1 MAELKYRK
9 VCKWCGSENVTH
21 DALARWDE
29 VAQEWELSSTL
40 DNADCDRCGGECDIE
55 DVPMNYDPWAFAR
68 SVDRVVV
75 REDSDNKV
83 FEVFHYAPGV
93 TIGDAEL
100 LETFG
105 RADYANQAAKDFAS
119 KFDDAIVV
127 LEGEEYP

>member
-1 MAELKYRK
+1 MVETIYRK

-21 DALARWDE
+21 DALARWDMA
-29 VAQEWELSSTL
+29 AQEWEISSTL

-55 DVPMNYDPWAFAR
+55 DVPANYDPWAFAR
-68 SVDRVVV
+68 PVHRIVV
-75 REDSDNKV
+75 REDCDNKV
-83 FEVFHYAPGV
+83 FQVFHYAPGV

-105 RADYANQAAKDFAS
+105 RADYANLAAKDFAS
-119 KFDDAIVV
+119 QFADAILV